1 MLLAALFI
9 LMLSSGND
17 NDVLNSTKAR
27 YY

>member
-9 LMLSSGND
+9 PVLSSGND
-17 NDVLNSTKAR
+17 NDVMNSTEAR